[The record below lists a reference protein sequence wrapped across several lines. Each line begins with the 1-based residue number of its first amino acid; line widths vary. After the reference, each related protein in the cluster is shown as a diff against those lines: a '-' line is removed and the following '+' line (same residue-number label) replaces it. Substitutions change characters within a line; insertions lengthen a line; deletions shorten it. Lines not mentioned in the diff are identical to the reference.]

1 MLERIIGVFKLDR
14 KVFAEVE
21 RDESA
26 TTQAAIVVAIVAALS
41 VVGTI
46 LQVLINLVR
55 GGKMELGATLF
66 SIIVTF
72 VVTFINWAIWAGVT
86 YLIGTKLFKGT
97 ATMGE
102 MLRVIGFA
110 YAPRMLSIIPCIGGD
125 RRDLVA
131 DRQLPCGQGRPRP
144 GRHRDD
150 RHDRGGVAGDHCH
163 RRHPRDARSR
173 WRDGTRGHQRPT
185 WRLIAD
191 SDRLTQCPDRT
202 GSAAGPVFCSPHLIY

>member
-55 GGKMELGATLF
+55 GGKMELGATLL

-110 YAPRMLSIIPCIGGD
+110 YAPRMLSIIPCIGG
-125 RRDLVA
+125 VIGA
-131 DRQLPCGQGRPRP
+131 IW
-144 GRHRDD
+144 
-150 RHDRGGVAGDHCH
+150 
-163 RRHPRDARSR
+163 S
-173 WRDGTRGHQRPT
+173 
-185 WRLIAD
+185 LIASYLAVKEGLD
-191 SDRLTQCPDRT
+191 LDDT
-202 GSAAGPVFCSPHLIY
+202 GTIVTIVVGWLVTIVIGVILGMLGVGGAMGLGAISGLLGG